1 MNYWCKLRSLKF
13 GICLS
18 CQQISPFS
26 KVRCLSKRALKFH
39 PMELNTFLI
48 HLAINLENKVIVFF
62 ETQVLHPHRPSSDG
76 ISSKWP
82 VIGQFSSIGSLGN
95 DKDRW
100 LCSEWLQSLSTC
112 SGNMMSSPPLHLV
125 SMFLNLH
132 YGWKL
137 NTDLICK
144 FASFCSGSEYC
155 GNFFLLDSSCFICR
169 FFQQWTMCGTIWKVT
184 QV

>member
-1 MNYWCKLRSLKF
+1 MASVPGRHTKVNKTKWGHLKLCKVIMNYWYKPRSLKF
-13 GICLS
+13 GIFLS
-18 CQQISPFS
+18 CQQISPLS

-39 PMELNTFLI
+39 SCHSLT
-48 HLAINLENKVIVFF
+48 
-62 ETQVLHPHRPSSDG
+62 
-76 ISSKWP
+76 
-82 VIGQFSSIGSLGN
+82 SIGSLGN

-144 FASFCSGSEYC
+144 FASFLFWIRILWK
-155 GNFFLLDSSCFICR
+155 FFSS
-169 FFQQWTMCGTIWKVT
+169 
-184 QV
+184 